1 MKTLE
6 KSLWAKDKSENPYWV
21 PVIFVLLGSTALK
34 TDTILSFKWKLHW
47 LRNPHT
53 TRKKK
58 KKNKSLSVYTVH
70 CTIPKIRLEEHD
82 LDVLQLG

>member
-21 PVIFVLLGSTALK
+21 PVISVLLGSTALK

-53 TRKKK
+53 TRKKQK
-58 KKNKSLSVYTVH
+58 QKITVYTVP